1 MNNKNFNPFSLRRL
15 VVVLLSLS
23 ICIAVSVFG
32 FTACGN
38 KAVFDPGAF
47 SFTHIHISDAV
58 EGHCFD
64 VKKWWDTESG
74 IEVRFTSGE
83 GAFCSEGTYQM
94 FTSQAACPYC
104 NED

>member
-1 MNNKNFNPFSLRRL
+1 MNNKKFNLRRL
-15 VVVLLSLS
+15 VVSLLSLS
-23 ICIAVSVFG
+23 ICIAVCFFS

-38 KAVFDPGAF
+38 QAVLDPGAF

-58 EGHCFD
+58 EGHCFE
-64 VKKWWDTESG
+64 VKKWWDSESG

-83 GAFCSEGTYQM
+83 GIYCSEGTYQM